1 MKFEDVYKRYYR
13 DVYYYLLSLSS
24 NPGLSEELAQ
34 ETFYKALKNINKFKG
49 ECKLESWLC
58 QIAKNAY
65 LSWVKKQKHLTQKA
79 LEPEESCAAVR
90 TKEQA
95 DSSPE
100 VLCIR
105 KEEAL
110 SIYKVLHI
118 LREPYKEVFTL
129 RTLGELS
136 FKEIGEIFGQGEGWA
151 RVTYHRAKLKI
162 QEMIKEV
169 P

>member
-1 MKFEDVYKRYYR
+1 M
-13 DVYYYLLSLSS
+13 YYYLLSLSS
-24 NPGLSEELAQ
+24 DPGLSEELAQ
-34 ETFYKALKNINKFKG
+34 ETFYKALKNIHKFKG

-58 QIAKNAY
+58 QIGKNTY
-65 LSWVKKQKHLTQKA
+65 LSWVKKRKHLTKKA
-79 LEPEESCAAVR
+79 LEPEESCVAGEIG
-90 TKEQA
+90 EQA
-95 DSSPE
+95 DGSPE